1 MKKLLCVLGF
11 LAVPAFADFAPPI
24 APVPRV
30 KCTAINGE
38 GQEFSATRIFRRL
51 AERTALRQCERAS
64 SSPCL
69 IKECLST
76 VVVYGEDGLD

>member
-1 MKKLLCVLGF
+1 MKKLLCVLSF
-11 LAVPAFADFAPPI
+11 LTAPAFAEPI

-76 VVVYGEDGLD
+76 VDDGLD